1 MKMNARA
8 WVNQIIERS
17 QRDPMSTE
25 DVLKSLERNVGQG
38 PQMMEGVQA
47 ILDHIDNELIERRG
61 GQSMRD
67 LLATVSD
74 YQEKVLEG
82 RSAA

>member
-1 MKMNARA
+1 MSPRA
-8 WVNQIIERS
+8 WVTQIIERS
-17 QRDPMSTE
+17 QREPMATE
-25 DVLKSLERNVGQG
+25 DVLKSLELNIGQG
-38 PQMMEGVQA
+38 ADMLESVRA

-61 GQSMRD
+61 GQTMRD
-67 LLATVSD
+67 LWAALSD